1 MFDLPYQELVRG
13 FVILSTVVVAIV
25 ICVHLLQNHNP
36 ETFDLRQ
43 LFTAVGKDKKQ
54 YMSRS
59 ALGELVALFATTSGY
74 LGVVTVRPQDYETAT
89 LVYGGLWVVRGGY
102 STYLRSKTK

>member
-1 MFDLPYQELVRG
+1 MITVAQYLGQHLKGHEMELTED
-13 FVILSTVVVAIV
+13 IKTNAAI
-25 ICVHLLQNHNP
+25 ICEKAN
-36 ETFDLRQ
+36 Q
-43 LFTAVGKDKKQ
+43 LIAAMGKDKKQ